1 MNRPDSNSSESSANQ
16 DDAVWLDLVARLQGD
31 TTAPDADGVP
41 GGREPSAAEPSTT
54 AQSVTE
60 PSTTE
65 APRHSGGP
73 RHSAASSD
81 NAATDGAAATDP
93 APTHPAPTE
102 PADGAGPESAARHF
116 TEFDPLGLAPRAPRE
131 LSAAER
137 QQAAE
142 QAKAANRERA
152 EREQAARAGHPD
164 VPPGTGDPRDYA
176 VEDDEGE
183 FVPEE
188 PPKLSAT
195 DPLTMLAWLGAV
207 GAPVALVLSSMFWR
221 SAPLLA
227 ILGMVAVFIGAVVY
241 LIMKLPQEK
250 DENDDGARV

>member
-1 MNRPDSNSSESSANQ
+1 MNWPDSDSSDPSANQ

-31 TTAPDADGVP
+31 TPAPDADGMP
-41 GGREPSAAEPSTT
+41 GDGEASG
-54 AQSVTE
+54 TE
-60 PSTTE
+60 P
-65 APRHSGGP
+65 PRHSGGP
-73 RHSAASSD
+73 RHSAAEGGDAAGSTDSAD
-81 NAATDGAAATDP
+81 N
-93 APTHPAPTE
+93 
-102 PADGAGPESAARHF
+102 GAGPESAAKHF
-116 TEFDPLGLAPRAPRE
+116 TDFDPLGLAPRAPRE

-137 QQAAE
+137 QQAADR
-142 QAKAANRERA
+142 KTAADREKDPGSGTH
-152 EREQAARAGHPD
+152 ARSGAGARSGESDLPA
-164 VPPGTGDPRDYA
+164 GTGDPRGYA
-176 VEDDEGE
+176 VEDDDGE

-195 DPLTMLAWLGAV
+195 DPMTMLAWLGAV

-227 ILGMVAVFIGAVVY
+227 ILGMVAVFVGAVIY